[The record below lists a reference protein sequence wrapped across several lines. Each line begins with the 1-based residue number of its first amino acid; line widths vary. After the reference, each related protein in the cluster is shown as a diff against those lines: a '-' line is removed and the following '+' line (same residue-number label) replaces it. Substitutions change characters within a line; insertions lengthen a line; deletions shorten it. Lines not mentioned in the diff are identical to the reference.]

1 MALKERLQEDWK
13 QALKA
18 KEKFKANTI
27 STAKAAILLVEKTDG
42 RKLDDEEII
51 EVLAKEVKQ
60 RREAILEF
68 KKGNRQDLVDE
79 SEEEI
84 KILLSYLPQQ
94 LTEDEIVEIV
104 RQAIEESGASSIKD
118 MGKVMAVIVPKTKG
132 RADGKL
138 VSEIVKKSLNKQ

>member
-68 KKGNRQDLVDE
+68 KKGNRQDLVEE

-104 RQAIEESGASSIKD
+104 RQAIEESGASSMKD

-138 VSEIVKKSLNKQ
+138 VSEIVKKSLNK